1 MIQIASVDDE
11 LSAANAVLEMAQRFS
26 AETGELFDMK
36 AYTSGHEF
44 LKNRQFPEIVFL
56 DIEMPI
62 LDGMET
68 ARAIRCR
75 DSGCVI
81 IFVTNMAQYAIEGYS
96 VNALDY
102 VLKPLRYES
111 FRFKMKRALEEAKKL
126 AQDEITLNI
135 QYGKRKLLTSDIRY
149 IEVIKH
155 KLILHTHQETLEIWD
170 SMKNMNERLKDHGF
184 ALCSASYLVNL
195 KYVRSVVNNE
205 VSLGEITLPIS
216 RQKKNGFLDALA
228 AYMR

>member
-1 MIQIASVDDE
+1 MIQVASVDDE
-11 LSAANAVLEMAQRFS
+11 LSAANAVLEMVRRFS
-26 AETGELFDMK
+26 KETGELFETK

-62 LDGMET
+62 LNGMET
-68 ARAIRCR
+68 ARAIRSR
-75 DSGCVI
+75 DSSCVI

-102 VLKPLRYES
+102 VLKPIRYES
-111 FRFKMKRALEEAKKL
+111 FRFKMMRALEEARKL

-135 QYGKRKLLTSDIRY
+135 QYGKLKLLTSDIRY
-149 IEVIKH
+149 IEVMKH
-155 KLILHTHQETLEIWD
+155 KLIVHTRKETLEVWG

-184 ALCSASYLVNL
+184 ALCGASYLVNL

-205 VSLGEITLPIS
+205 VSLGDTVLPIS
-216 RQKKNGFLDALA
+216 RQKKNSFMDALA
-228 AYMR
+228 NYMR